1 MACWSDIEG
10 TWSYKDLIGS
20 RFRLKHISIS
30 HRGIVNKY
38 SSFKYSESE
47 LTLKE
52 VYFRVTTDGKVQP
65 LFRME
70 EIIGKLFF
78 PNDLEL
84 LEISKACDEPKVCG
98 TFITAPKSFV
108 GNDEVTLSEETINP
122 NNASVFSRERS
133 IPNQEELIIN
143 KSSKE
148 TGEDL
153 DNEDFDDFIK
163 NINNWDIVR
172 L

>member
-30 HRGIVNKY
+30 HGGIVNKNN
-38 SSFKYSESE
+38 SFKYSESE

-108 GNDEVTLSEETINP
+108 GNDEVTLPEEKINP
-122 NNASVFSRERS
+122 NND
-133 IPNQEELIIN
+133 NDTIN
-143 KSSKE
+143 GHGDGITS
-148 TGEDL
+148 
-153 DNEDFDDFIK
+153 
-163 NINNWDIVR
+163 
-172 L
+172 